1 MTEQESVVSLRRAL
15 LTIAEGIQS
24 LLLYSEYP
32 WSHKSAAKDL
42 EKMINDLYSGR
53 LEPYDYNGDTD

>member
-15 LTIAEGIQS
+15 LIQS

-32 WSHKSAAKDL
+32 WSHEPAAKDL